1 MPARKV
7 YELIA
12 RKEYVS
18 TRKEVKQVQFEF
30 NDEQKEIKRAIKEF
44 CEKEFTP
51 ELALEFDQKEE
62 FPMELYKKA
71 AKLGFT
77 SMRIPEEH
85 GGQGYGLI
93 EDCIVVE
100 EMCRADP
107 GLGAAV
113 SLGNLM
119 IPDILLKHGTEEQ
132 KKKCIPPLAR
142 GDAVSAA
149 AFTEPEHGSD
159 ITRMD
164 TTAVKSGNEWTINGG
179 KEFITNA
186 PIADFLVILCQTD
199 PNATPP
205 HRGQS
210 LFLVEKG
217 TLGLEATKLHG
228 KMGIKPCI
236 TGSLSLSDLKVP
248 DTNLVGEL
256 NRGFYYAL
264 ELFDGTRITVAAQAV
279 GMAQGAFERALQY
292 AKNRKQF
299 GSPIISFQGISFK
312 LAEMAMKVEA
322 ARLLTYKAAWL
333 YDQGKVS
340 PMATSVAKAYAGR
353 VAMEVTDEAI
363 QVYGGY
369 GYLADYHLE
378 RFHRCAKITEIYE
391 GTTEMQKL
399 TIVNYLMKS
408 A

>member
-1 MPARKV
+1 
-7 YELIA
+7 
-12 RKEYVS
+12 
-18 TRKEVKQVQFEF
+18 VQFAF
-30 NDEQKEIKRAIKEF
+30 GDEQKEIRKAVAEF

-51 ELALEFDQKEE
+51 ELALEFDEREE
-62 FPMELYKKA
+62 FPMELYQKS

-77 SMRIPEEH
+77 SMRIPEEFD
-85 GGQGYGLI
+85 GQGYGLV

-119 IPDILLKHGTEEQ
+119 IPDILLRRGTDQQ
-132 KKKCIPPLAR
+132 KKQIIPPLAR
-142 GDAVSAA
+142 GDAIAAA

-164 TTAVKSGNEWTINGG
+164 TTAVKQGSTWIVNGA

-186 PIADFLVILCQTD
+186 PIADYFVILCQTD
-199 PNATPP
+199 LNASPS

-210 LFLVEKG
+210 LFLATKG
-217 TLGLEATKLHG
+217 MPGLEATKLHG

-236 TGSLSLSDLKVP
+236 TGSLALSDLAVP
-248 DTNLVGEL
+248 EANLVGDL

-264 ELFDGTRITVAAQAV
+264 ELFDGTRITVAAQAI
-279 GMAQGAFERALQY
+279 GMAQGAFERAFQY
-292 AKNRKQF
+292 AKERKQF
-299 GSPIISFQGISFK
+299 GAPIMKFQAISFR
-312 LAEMAMKVEA
+312 LAEMATKIEA

-333 YDQGKVS
+333 YDQGKVN
-340 PMATSVAKAYAGR
+340 PMATSMAKAYASR
-353 VAMEVTDEAI
+353 VAMEVTDDAI

-399 TIVNYLMKS
+399 TILNQLMK
-408 A
+408 AM

>member
-1 MPARKV
+1 M
-7 YELIA
+7 
-12 RKEYVS
+12 
-18 TRKEVKQVQFEF
+18 QFELTE
-30 NDEQKEIKRAIKEF
+30 EQTEIKRAAKEF

-62 FPMELYKKA
+62 FPMQLYKKA

-77 SMRIPEEH
+77 SMRIPEEY
-85 GGQGYGLI
+85 GGQGYGLM

-100 EMCRADP
+100 EMCRVDP
-107 GLGAAV
+107 GIGAAV

-119 IPDILLKHGTEEQ
+119 IPDILLHHGTEEQ

-142 GDAVSAA
+142 GDATSAA

-164 TTAVKSGNEWTINGG
+164 TTAVKSGNEWVFNGG

-186 PIADFLVILCQTD
+186 PIADFFVILCQTD
-199 PNATPP
+199 PDASPP

-210 LFLVEKG
+210 LFLAEKG
-217 TLGLEATKLHG
+217 VSGLEATKLHG

-236 TGSLSLSDLKVP
+236 TGSLALGDLKVP
-248 DTNLVGEL
+248 ESSLVGEL
-256 NRGFYYAL
+256 NKGFYYAL
-264 ELFDGTRITVAAQAV
+264 ELFNGTRVTIAAQAV
-279 GMAQGAFERALQY
+279 GMAQGAFERAFQY
-292 AKNRKQF
+292 AKSRKQF
-299 GSPIISFQGISFK
+299 GNPIINFQAISFR
-312 LAEMAMKVEA
+312 LTEMATKIEA

-333 YDQGKVS
+333 YDQGKVN
-340 PMATSVAKAYAGR
+340 PMATSMAKAYAGK
-353 VAMEVTDEAI
+353 VAMEVTDDAMH
-363 QVYGGY
+363 VLGGY

-399 TIVNYLMKS
+399 TILNYLMK
-408 A
+408 AM